1 MRCVIFSGADIHDY
15 DFVASF
21 LRSDDFVICADS
33 GLRHA
38 EKLGI
43 TADLLIG
50 DFDSAEEIN
59 PDLYKAIVTLP
70 CDKDDTDTFAAAKR
84 AADLGAKEALIFGAL
99 GTRLDH
105 TLGNIAALEYLCGR
119 GVSARIIGEHNEIG
133 IISDETVRIKKRDNC
148 YLSLI
153 PLDRML
159 HGVYISGVKYPL
171 DNADVSRAS
180 TLTVS
185 NEITA
190 DFADVTVKEG
200 TALYII
206 SHD

>member
-15 DFVASF
+15 NFVASF
-21 LRSDDFVICADS
+21 LRSGDFVICADS

-38 EKLGI
+38 VKLGI

-50 DFDSAEEIN
+50 DFDSADEIK
-59 PDLYKAIVTLP
+59 PDLYKDIVTLP
-70 CDKDDTDTFAAAKR
+70 CEKDYTDTFAAAER
-84 AADLGAKEALIFGAL
+84 SADLGAKEVLIFGAL
-99 GTRLDH
+99 GNRLDH
-105 TLGNIAALEYLCGR
+105 TLANIAVLEYLHSR
-119 GVSARIIGEHNEIG
+119 GVPARIISEHNEIC
-133 IISDETVRIKKRDNC
+133 IISDETVRIKRRDNC

-153 PLDRML
+153 PLDREIC
-159 HGVYISGVKYPL
+159 GVYISGVKYPL
-171 DNADVSRAS
+171 NNAQVGRAS

-190 DFADVTVKEG
+190 CHADITVKKG
-200 TALYII
+200 AAIYII